1 MIKILP
7 FKIRFY
13 SQLHELLFGYFFYQ
27 FHNMVMCAS
36 AYFTMVLAFER
47 FRAVC
52 NPVNYYNSVNT
63 CQHLWRRAILWYVTP
78 VVIVSVL
85 FNFPKFFETQFES
98 EAAVQEIL
106 DHNNTVIETVRKK
119 NPRDRPVK
127 KEKVFFFAKKWR
139 KPRIFQLLWF
149 TVKSIVWQI

>member
-1 MIKILP
+1 
-7 FKIRFY
+7 
-13 SQLHELLFGYFFYQ
+13 
-27 FHNMVMCAS
+27 MVMCAS

-127 KEKVFFFAKKWR
+127 KEKVFF
-139 KPRIFQLLWF
+139 LL
-149 TVKSIVWQI
+149 KSGENPEFFNYFDLQ

>member
-1 MIKILP
+1 
-7 FKIRFY
+7 
-13 SQLHELLFGYFFYQ
+13 
-27 FHNMVMCAS
+27 MCAS

-119 NPRDRPVK
+119 PNKPVNMTENFSLK
-127 KEKVFFFAKKWR
+127 ALVMLSQS
-139 KPRIFQLLWF
+139 IFD
-149 TVKSIVWQI
+149 

>member
-1 MIKILP
+1 MLS
-7 FKIRFY
+7 FRFY
-13 SQLHELLFGYFFYQ
+13 VKSILENPKVLKFRYCSQLHELLFGYFFYQ

-119 NPRDRPVK
+119 NLT
-127 KEKVFFFAKKWR
+127 E
-139 KPRIFQLLWF
+139 L
-149 TVKSIVWQI
+149 